1 MGRAGTPGCSR
12 WIFPHPSARIAGF
25 ITKNFYITG
34 GIIMSLPRTPA
45 PRQRRRSMMA
55 LAVSSAM
62 AAVLLA
68 LVAPT
73 GTADEGMWLPF
84 MLDKSPIESW
94 HARGLELS
102 AKEIYHPKDPS
113 LSDAIVQVGGGT
125 GSFVSFDGLIV
136 TNHHVAYGA
145 LQRTSSVKADL
156 INEGFLAKTM
166 SDEIAA
172 PGYEARV
179 LLDVKEVTK
188 KVLKGVKKDMT
199 DQERYQAIEK
209 AEKELVAKA
218 EKGKD
223 VFAEVESVYG
233 GSQYYLYTYF
243 KIKDIRIV
251 YAPPEAI
258 GVFGGDIDNWMWPR
272 HTGDFS
278 FLRAYVAPDGESAE
292 YSQDNVPYHPKK
304 YLSISKAPLSENDF
318 TMVMGYP
325 GSTKRYRTSYSI
337 DFHVNTYYPGNIK
350 MMRDIL
356 DIVEEES
363 QRGRDV
369 EIKLA
374 NIDRGLN
381 NAYKNYIG
389 MLEGLQKA
397 DLLAQKMEEEKQ
409 LRRYLAEN
417 PDLQER
423 YGNVLEDI
431 EAQYSEYMTFWEQN
445 RLLGMVGY
453 VSAPMRSSMTI
464 YKWAEERE
472 KKDIDR
478 DPGYQDRDEPRQRK
492 GLELAD
498 LSYDQQTDKRI
509 LKHFLLQ
516 LSKADQTLGS
526 IDGISAEVT
535 EEEIDEML
543 ADMYAGTQVTDKE
556 QRMKMFGM
564 GKDELL
570 ALNDPFIN
578 FAAKVHVQ
586 RELLDDQ
593 NEAFAG
599 ALQKLRPQLMEV
611 RAKYK
616 GGLLYPDANFTM
628 RVSVGQVKGYSPAD
642 AVHYHWMT
650 TLSGVVA
657 KTTGEKPFVTPGKL
671 IELHESGDLG
681 DYTDPVSG
689 DVPVCFLSTDDVTG
703 GNSGSPILNGR
714 GEVIGLVFD
723 GNYESISADYQH
735 IAGLTRT
742 INVDSRYM
750 LFILDKF
757 ANAQNVL
764 DELKIVAG
772 TSGRADSR

>member
-1 MGRAGTPGCSR
+1 
-12 WIFPHPSARIAGF
+12 
-25 ITKNFYITG
+25 
-34 GIIMSLPRTPA
+34 MSLPRTPA
-45 PRQRRRSMMA
+45 PRQRRRVTAA
-55 LAVSSAM
+55 LAVSSAL

-84 MLDKSPIESW
+84 MLDKSPIDSW
-94 HARGLELS
+94 HSRGLELS
-102 AKEIYHPKDPS
+102 AKDIYHPKDPS
-113 LSDAIVQVGGGT
+113 ISDAIVQVGGGT

-145 LQRTSSVKADL
+145 LQRSSSVKADL
-156 INEGFLAKTM
+156 INEGFLAKSM
-166 SDEIAA
+166 GDEIAA

-179 LLDVKEVTK
+179 LLEVKEVTK
-188 KVLKGVKKDMT
+188 KALKNVKEDMT
-199 DQERYQAIEK
+199 DQERYKSIEK
-209 AEKELVAKA
+209 AQKELVAKA
-218 EKGKD
+218 EDGKD
-223 VFAEVESVYG
+223 VFAEVKSVYG
-233 GSQYYLYTYF
+233 GSKYYLYTYF

-258 GVFGGDIDNWMWPR
+258 GVFGGDVDNWMWPR

-278 FLRAYVAPDGESAE
+278 FLRAYIAPDGKSAE
-292 YSQDNVPYHPKK
+292 YSEENVPYHPKK
-304 YLSISKAPLSENDF
+304 YLSVSKAPLKAQDF

-337 DFHVNTYYPGNIK
+337 DFHVNTYYPANIK
-350 MMRDIL
+350 MMREIL
-356 DIVEEES
+356 DIVDEEKL
-363 QRGRDV
+363 RGRAV

-397 DLLAQKMEEEKQ
+397 DLLAQKMVEEKQ
-409 LRRYLAEN
+409 LRRYLSEN
-417 PDLQER
+417 PDLQKK
-423 YGNVLEDI
+423 YGHVLEGID
-431 EAQYSEYMTFWEQN
+431 AQYAEYMTFWEQN
-445 RLLGMVGY
+445 RLLGLVGY
-453 VSAPMRSSMTI
+453 VSSPMRSSMTI

-478 DPGYQDRDEPRQRK
+478 DSGYQDRDEARQRK
-492 GLELAD
+492 RLELAD
-498 LSYDQQTDKRI
+498 LSYDEQTDERI

-516 LSKADQTLGS
+516 LSQADQTQGS

-535 EEEIDEML
+535 EGEIDEML
-543 ADMYAGTQVTDKE
+543 AEMYAGTKVTDKE
-556 QRMKMFGM
+556 ERMKMFGM
-564 GKDELL
+564 SKDELI

-586 RELLDDQ
+586 REMLDEKD
-593 NEAFAG
+593 ESFAG

-642 AVHYHWMT
+642 AVEYYWMT
-650 TLSGVVA
+650 TLGGAIA
-657 KTTGEKPFVTPGKL
+657 KTTGEKPFISPEKL
-671 IELHESGDLG
+671 IELHEAGDLG
-681 DYTDPVSG
+681 DYTDP
-689 DVPVCFLSTDDVTG
+689 VTG

-723 GNYESISADYQH
+723 GNYEAISADYQH

-764 DELKIVAG
+764 DELKIVDGRSGGAG
-772 TSGRADSR
+772 SR

>member
-1 MGRAGTPGCSR
+1 MSKTRKPAR
-12 WIFPHPSARIAGF
+12 HP
-25 ITKNFYITG
+25 
-34 GIIMSLPRTPA
+34 
-45 PRQRRRSMMA
+45 RRRNIVA
-55 LAVSSAM
+55 LAVSAAM
-62 AAVLLA
+62 AVVLLA

-84 MLDKSPIESW
+84 VLDKSPIDSW

-113 LSDAIVQVGGGT
+113 ISDAIVQVGGGT

-136 TNHHVAYGA
+136 TNHHVAFGA
-145 LQRTSSVKADL
+145 LQRASSVKADL
-156 INEGFLAKTM
+156 LNEGFLARSM
-166 SDEIAA
+166 SEEIAA

-179 LLDVKEVTK
+179 LLDVEDVTK
-188 KVLKGVKKDMT
+188 KVLKHVKTDMD

-209 AEKELVAKA
+209 AQKELVAKA
-218 EKGKD
+218 EEGKD
-223 VFAEVESVYG
+223 VFAEVSSVYD
-233 GSQYYLYTYF
+233 GSTYYLYTYF
-243 KIKDIRIV
+243 KVKDIRIV

-258 GVFGGDIDNWMWPR
+258 GVFGGDVDNWMWPR

-278 FLRAYVAPDGESAE
+278 FLRAYVAPDGKSAE
-292 YSQDNVPYHPKK
+292 YSKDNVPYHPKK
-304 YLSISKAPLSENDF
+304 YLPISKAPLEEQDF

-337 DFHVNTYYPGNIK
+337 DFHVNTYYPTNIS
-350 MMRDIL
+350 MMRDVL

-363 QRGRDV
+363 KRGRDV

-374 NIDRGLN
+374 SINRSLN

-389 MLEGLQKA
+389 MLEGLRKA
-397 DLLAQKMEEEKQ
+397 DLLAQKMKEEGQ
-409 LRRYLAEN
+409 LRTYLVEN
-417 PDLQER
+417 PDLQKK
-423 YGNVLEDI
+423 YGNVLDEI
-431 EAQYSEYMTFWEQN
+431 QAQYEDYMTFWEQN

-453 VSAPMRSSMTI
+453 VSAAMRSSMTI
-464 YKWAEERE
+464 YKWGEERE
-472 KKDIDR
+472 KNDIDR

-492 GLELAD
+492 GLELVD
-498 LSYDQQTDKRI
+498 LSYDEQTDKRI

-516 LSKADQTLGS
+516 LAKADQTQGS
-526 IDGISAEVT
+526 IDGITAELT
-535 EEEIDEML
+535 EEEVDEML
-543 ADMYAGTQVTDKE
+543 AGMYSGTKVTDKE
-556 QRMKMFGM
+556 ERMKMFGM
-564 GKDELL
+564 SKDELL

-586 RELLDDQ
+586 REKLDDR

-599 ALQKLRPQLMEV
+599 ALQKLRPQLMEG
-611 RAKYK
+611 RTKYR

-642 AVHYHWMT
+642 AIEYHWMT

-657 KTTGEKPFVTPGKL
+657 KTTGEKPFVTPPKL
-671 IELHESGDLG
+671 IELHEAGDLG
-681 DYTDPVSG
+681 DYADPISG

-723 GNYESISADYQH
+723 GNYEAISADYQH

-764 DELKIVAG
+764 DELKIVDGRSGGAG
-772 TSGRADSR
+772 SR